1 MNEKILLKIKRVSE
15 EFASL
20 PLPSY
25 ATQGSAG
32 MDLCAALK
40 EPCVVQKGSLVLI
53 PTNLSVEIPSGYEL
67 QVRPRSGLAVKH
79 GIGVLNS
86 PGTIDSDYRG
96 EVKVILFNFGGE
108 DFTVNNGDRIA
119 QMVLSKVYTAQIE
132 ETDGSLSD
140 SKRGNGGFG
149 HTGLESR

>member
-1 MNEKILLKIKRVSE
+1 MNENIVLKIKRISD
-15 EFASL
+15 EFRSL
-20 PLPSY
+20 PLPQY

-40 EPCVVQKGSLVLI
+40 EPCIIKKGEIALI
-53 PTNLSVEIPSGYEL
+53 PTNLSVETPQGFEL

-96 EVKVILFNFGGE
+96 EIKVILFNFGSG
-108 DFTVNNGDRIA
+108 DFTVNSGDRIA
-119 QMVLSKVYTAQIE
+119 QMVLAKVYTARID
-132 ETDGSLSD
+132 ETDNLSD